1 MKQRILWPNLFR
13 RPRRR
18 HLSRCGCARHI
29 LQQWQSEIAS
39 CNRVFLTDALRN
51 VPMTGPNASREN
63 AFFNQPGEN
72 TNIAPVVF
80 KSEPA
85 KSSVGWNAASF
96 FQQLGDP
103 RHTTASAERMMEQE
117 YLLQG
122 MVKGAMSAAAQ
133 IASKYR
139 LGISVRPT
147 GVLAHMGI
155 ESGNPTKAQEFKNK
169 TSKELDLFLCD
180 EIKWEDIGAVVHYN
194 PRVGWS
200 SGTRPKGAIEVSQ
213 SPNVTDEDW
222 LKKRKYI
229 ETVRLPSLKS
239 RKLDERLRFWPKAE
253 QDWGKLRDLFRDR
266 AKEFAEEDHEYRR
279 GHYKEYAHIEG
290 PYVRLKARPEMNMV
304 GDHDLFGFT
313 KEDTGT
319 LIHDVTFPHVQKAL
333 QSSLDFQAQH
343 GGIWNWAPKEPFHQD
358 IKRKIMS
365 AHSPPNG
372 DPLLHFLP
380 TGVVRAAFY
389 IPATETLESV
399 WLHPGASAWRASTFT
414 GKPVK

>member
-1 MKQRILWPNLFR
+1 
-13 RPRRR
+13 
-18 HLSRCGCARHI
+18 
-29 LQQWQSEIAS
+29 
-39 CNRVFLTDALRN
+39 
-51 VPMTGPNASREN
+51 MTGPAASREN

-80 KSEPA
+80 KSDP
-85 KSSVGWNAASF
+85 KNSSAGWDKATF

-103 RHTTASAERMMEQE
+103 RHAANSAERNMEQE

-122 MVKGAMSAAAQ
+122 MVKGAMTAAAQ
-133 IASKYR
+133 IASKHGV
-139 LGISVRPT
+139 GISVRPT

-194 PRVGWS
+194 PRVGWT
-200 SGTRPKGAIEVSQ
+200 SGDRSKGAITVSNAPQ
-213 SPNVTDEDW
+213 VTDEDW
-222 LKKRKYI
+222 ARKRKYI
-229 ETVRLPSLKS
+229 ESVRLPTLKS
-239 RKLDERLRFWPKAE
+239 RKLDERLRFWPKTD

-266 AKEFAEEDHEYRR
+266 AKEFAEEDHEYRM
-279 GHYKEYAHIEG
+279 GHYKEHAQIEG
-290 PYVRLKARPEMNMV
+290 PYIRLKARPDVNMV

-313 KEDTGT
+313 KDNTGT
-319 LIHDVTFPHVQKAL
+319 LIHDATFPHVQKAL
-333 QSSLDFQAQH
+333 QGSLEFQAQH
-343 GGIWNWAPKEPFHQD
+343 GGIWNWSPKEPFHQE
-358 IKRKIMS
+358 IKRKIMG

-380 TGVVRAAFY
+380 SGVLRAAFY

-399 WLHPGASAWRASTFT
+399 WQHPGAATWRGQTFS
-414 GKPVK
+414 GKGAGK